1 MAKIQETA
9 RKLNVK
15 VEFVKTDKDMT
26 EKLHQNGEEKP
37 SLIIFD
43 LNNKERETV
52 DPDPQTQ
59 EQIEKGNFDHRV
71 LVARSRGSQAEG
83 ARSGM
88 RHGIAA
94 LSLLPEFA
102 TAAATPRSPGRRR
115 ANRTLTDFCVRR
127 TALVRHIRTHDQETR
142 STVVGDSLLLSLA
155 RRPSERTP
163 AEQVDVQ
170 MKYGLSRTR
179 ADVEYRSVALFD
191 ISLACD
197 LCCG

>member
-1 MAKIQETA
+1 MKPLTLIP
-9 RKLNVK
+9 KLKSKLKKGTSIIGFLSHVQGDLKQKAHAVGCAWYCRAQPSPRICNSCC
-15 VEFVKTDKDMT
+15 DAT
-26 EKLHQNGEEKP
+26 EPRTTP
-37 SLIIFD
+37 S
-43 LNNKERETV
+43 
-52 DPDPQTQ
+52 Q
-59 EQIEKGNFDHRV
+59 
-71 LVARSRGSQAEG
+71 
-83 ARSGM
+83 
-88 RHGIAA
+88 
-94 LSLLPEFA
+94 
-102 TAAATPRSPGRRR
+102 
-115 ANRTLTDFCVRR
+115 RTLTDFCVRR